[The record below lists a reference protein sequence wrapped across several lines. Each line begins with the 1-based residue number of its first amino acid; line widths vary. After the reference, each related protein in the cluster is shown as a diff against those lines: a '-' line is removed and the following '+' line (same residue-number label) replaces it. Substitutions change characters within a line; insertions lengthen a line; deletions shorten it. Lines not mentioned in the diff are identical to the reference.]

1 MGPDLPAIAAP
12 PGAKVTY
19 KAKNIPSAPAVVYDA
34 AAADSN
40 TYVRFGTESWNS
52 LAANAIQLPGGGYG
66 TDIGPSTDAGGKCN
80 MLDQSNWGEPF
91 RGGGTVA
98 ACAGY
103 FPIIYLNGNSQING
117 KGRGQGILLVN
128 GDLKINGTFDWVGLI
143 IVRDDI
149 DKGNGSAN
157 VTGAVMARNVSLFDG
172 GSIFNGTQDVQYS
185 KCAVE
190 SALRGSAIL
199 QPVRERSWAQLF

>member
-1 MGPDLPAIAAP
+1 MIIRCDSAAIVPNTSELLPDPDTPVKTVSL
-12 PGAKVTY
+12 
-19 KAKNIPSAPAVVYDA
+19 
-34 AAADSN
+34 
-40 TYVRFGTESWNS
+40 RFGS
-52 LAANAIQLPGGGYG
+52 
-66 TDIGPSTDAGGKCN
+66 ST
-80 MLDQSNWGEPF
+80 L
-91 RGGGTVA
+91 
-98 ACAGY
+98 
-103 FPIIYLNGNSQING
+103 NG

-157 VTGAVMARNVSLFDG
+157 ITGAVMARNVSLFDG
-172 GSIFNGTQDVQYS
+172 GSTFNGTQDVQYS

-190 SALRGSAIL
+190 SALRGSAVL